1 MKKKISWKK
10 ILLWIFFFPFMVMY
24 YLFKFYTSKRF
35 TTKQKVYSTL
45 IAVALFTVAGVI
57 NESTLGPEIKKVTVE
72 DVAIFKGENK
82 KLNIVLSPKDA
93 DIKEL
98 SLKDYDKNIISFNKD
113 TKKIKALNEGQTTV
127 ICEIEDTHSNIIK
140 SNKFTITVNL
150 TEKQIE
156 EKNRKAAEEAAK
168 QEQELLEKRNTIS
181 TSEGIRI
188 RDYCK
193 ESVNKILKSP
203 SSAEYPDTFLNPL
216 KDWNMVKSNNLV
228 TVKSYVDSQNSFGAM
243 IRSEFIIQ
251 IQMTDDGSGTLSYL
265 KFDGEVVYG
274 SFK

>member
-57 NESTLGPEIKKVTVE
+57 NESTLGPELKKVTVE

-127 ICEIEDTHSNIIK
+127 VCEIEDTHSNIIK

-156 EKNRKAAEEAAK
+156 EKNKKAAEEAAK

-181 TSEGIRI
+181 STDGIRI

-265 KFDGEVVYG
+265 QFDGEVVYG